1 MINISKRARPSRAK
15 SAALTIGA
23 LGVVFGDIGTSPLYA
38 MNEIFFGESH
48 SPRERLAVFG
58 CLSLVFWTLTLVI
71 CLKYLKFVLR
81 ADNKGE
87 GGVFALYAR
96 IHKYK
101 QGAIA
106 GLKILLML
114 GAGLLFG
121 EGIITPA
128 ISVLSAIEG
137 ISLVTPIFETW
148 TVPLTILVLLGLFSL
163 QKKGIHSVGKYFGPI
178 ALLWFVVIG
187 FLGLMALKENP
198 EVILAVNPM
207 YIVDFLKTAQI
218 YQILILFGS
227 VLLVIT
233 GGEALFADMGH
244 FGLRAIRSGWYF
256 VVYPALLLNYFGQ
269 GAYLLGSGQVVNG
282 NIFYSMVPHNFL
294 VPMVVLSTMAA
305 IIASQAL
312 ISGAFS
318 LGAQAIALGLFPR
331 LKAVNT
337 HEEHVSQVYLPFLNW
352 ALFLGSVALVLAFKK
367 SSALASFYGLA
378 LSGVMFCTSLAMI
391 AISTEYWKWSKNRAI
406 AIFGSFAILD
416 GIFLVSKSLK
426 FVEGAYIPISIGL
439 WIFFVMRIW
448 RWGRKATYFAYSE
461 FETPTLRELVKI
473 KENAAECIRRNVVLM
488 VPKPL
493 RSLEDNAPALM
504 QFFLNRYGLLP
515 ENLFLV
521 EVVHRKVPYIQ
532 GPRCEHYVFYKDRD
546 KGCIVSVTIHFGFME
561 EPNVELAL
569 EDLAKAHE
577 INLPSDPH
585 KWLVHVSHERL
596 VPSKSWSWI
605 QRFRLQ
611 LFLLFRQSTQPAYYY
626 YGLGT
631 DVNLSVDIMAVRL
644 K

>member
-1 MINISKRARPSRAK
+1 M
-15 SAALTIGA
+15 ALTFGA

-38 MNEIFFGESH
+38 MNEIFFGQSH
-48 SPRERLAVFG
+48 IPRDRIAILG

-71 CLKYLKFVLR
+71 CLKYLNFVLR
-81 ADNKGE
+81 ADNEGE

-106 GLKILLML
+106 GLKIILML

-148 TVPLTILVLLGLFSL
+148 TVPLTILILIGLFAI
-163 QKKGIHSVGKYFGPI
+163 QKRGIHSVGRYFGPI

-187 FLGLMALKENP
+187 ALGLASLVNSP
-198 EVILAVNPM
+198 EVVFAVNPFFA
-207 YIVDFLKTAQI
+207 YEFLKTAQL
-218 YQILILFGS
+218 YQTLLLFGS
-227 VLLVIT
+227 ILLVIT

-244 FGLRAIRSGWYF
+244 FGLNAIRRGWYF
-256 VVYPALLLNYFGQ
+256 IVYPALLLNYFGQ
-269 GAYLLGSGQVVNG
+269 GAYLLGSNQVVNG
-282 NIFYSMVPHNFL
+282 NIFYSMVPRSYL
-294 VPMVVLSTMAA
+294 VPMVILATMAA

-318 LGAQAIALGLFPR
+318 LGAQAVALGLFPR

-337 HEEHVSQVYLPFLNW
+337 HEEHVNHVYLPFVNW
-352 ALFLGSVALVLAFKK
+352 VLFLGSVVLVLSFRK

-378 LSGVMFCTSLAMI
+378 LSGVMLCTSLAMI
-391 AISTEYWKWSKNRAI
+391 AISTEYWSWPRRKAVLL
-406 AIFGSFAILD
+406 FGSFALLD
-416 GIFLVSKSLK
+416 GVFLFSKSLK
-426 FVEGAYIPISIGL
+426 ILDGAYIPIVIGL
-439 WIFFVMRIW
+439 LIFFVMRVW

-461 FETPTLRELVKI
+461 FDTPTLRELVKI
-473 KENAAECIRRNVVLM
+473 KEESAEQIPRNVVLM

-493 RSLEDNAPALM
+493 RSLDDNAPALM
-504 QFFLNRYGLLP
+504 QFFLNRYGLMP

-521 EVVHRKVPYIQ
+521 EVVHRKVPTIQ
-532 GPRCEHYVFYKDRD
+532 GPRCEHFIFYKDRD
-546 KGCIVSVTIHFGFME
+546 RGCIVSVTIHFGFME

-596 VPSKSWSWI
+596 VPSKSWSFLK
-605 QRFRLQ
+605 RFRLK
-611 LFLLFRQSTQPAYYY
+611 LFLFFRQSTQPAYYY